1 MLFYWHFPD
10 VFRTLVVTLHEHQE
24 IVFQPSDY
32 VVAVFRKESR
42 KGFLLFRLILFL
54 NGRTSILRTFL
65 HSVRFLS
72 NPLKLFLS
80 PSFLTVLSLLAFL
93 LFMAFRRVCHL
104 DYLPPP
110 KRRGLGRFSN
120 LQNNVFFLHFFLF
133 FLSCGLLRLLWGFVM
148 LVNLLSSYNA
158 VSLQKPA
165 FPPVSDILVN
175 AISQTFLPNSYLHVK
190 KTDASFPASESPYL
204 SLSLFLFPP
213 NQSFSNLIVIIVI
226 AHIPRTHARA
236 SITSS
241 PRQA

>member
-54 NGRTSILRTFL
+54 DGRTSILRTFI
-65 HSVRFLS
+65 HSVRFLG

-93 LFMAFRRVCHL
+93 LFMAFSRVCHL

-133 FLSCGLLRLLWGFVM
+133 FQSCGLLRFLWGSVI

-158 VSLQKPA
+158 ISLRKPA
-165 FPPVSDILVN
+165 FPSISNILVN

-190 KTDASFPASESPYL
+190 KDGRQFPSVRISLLVFILVLVSTEPVFEQLDCNHRDCPY
-204 SLSLFLFPP
+204 S
-213 NQSFSNLIVIIVI
+213 
-226 AHIPRTHARA
+226 
-236 SITSS
+236 
-241 PRQA
+241 